1 MPASILI
8 HQIKNFFGSEKHK
21 GIRLT
26 GDKITNK
33 LPVIAIFALSTTG
46 MQILLIDNYDS
57 FTWNLHQLLLKAGA
71 KRIVVLKNDMVLP
84 EHIAV
89 ADSLVFSPGPGL
101 PSEAGLM
108 KEIIRTYAGSKK
120 ILGICLGHQAIA
132 EVFGAGLLQADEIFH
147 GTATPLRI
155 LEQKFLFNTIPEN
168 VCVGRYHSW
177 VVDTVDFPREL
188 LITATD
194 HKGVIMALR
203 HKTMD
208 ITGVQFHPESI
219 LTPAGEKMMRNWICS

>member
-1 MPASILI
+1 M
-8 HQIKNFFGSEKHK
+8 
-21 GIRLT
+21 R
-26 GDKITNK
+26 
-33 LPVIAIFALSTTG
+33 
-46 MQILLIDNYDS
+46 ILLIDNYDS

-71 KRIVVLKNDMVLP
+71 AHIEVVKNDQIVPANIMK
-84 EHIAV
+84 
-89 ADSLVFSPGPGL
+89 ADAMVFSPGPGL

-108 KEIIRTYAGSKK
+108 KEMISTYAGRKK

-155 LEQKFLFNTIPEN
+155 LEQKYLFSDILEN
-168 VCVGRYHSW
+168 EPVGRYHSW
-177 VVDTVDFPREL
+177 IVDSNNFPPEL
-188 LITATD
+188 LVTATD

-203 HKTMD
+203 HRTLD

-219 LTPAGEKMMRNWICS
+219 LTPAGEKMMRNWICH